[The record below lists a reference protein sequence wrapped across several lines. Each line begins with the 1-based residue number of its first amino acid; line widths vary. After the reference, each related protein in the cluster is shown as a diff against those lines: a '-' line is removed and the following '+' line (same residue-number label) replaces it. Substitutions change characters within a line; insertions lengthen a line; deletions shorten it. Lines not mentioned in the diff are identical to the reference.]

1 MVKRKAA
8 ITLDEWLSQ
17 GTLYA
22 NASRAGTVEPI
33 NQQIAEPSLDT
44 EVTPLTEATAGPS
57 EAMADLAEQNDAAWF
72 WELLA
77 QCGYE
82 LW

>member
-1 MVKRKAA
+1 MVKRKAEN
-8 ITLDEWLSQ
+8 TLDEWLNK

-22 NASRAGTVEPI
+22 EASRAGTVELI
-33 NQQIAEPSLDT
+33 NQQVTEPDLGT
-44 EVTPLTEATAGPS
+44 EVTPLTAETAGPS
-57 EAMADLAEQNDAAWF
+57 EATADLAEQNAAEWL

-77 QCGYE
+77 QSGYE

>member
-1 MVKRKAA
+1 MVKRKAE
-8 ITLDEWLSQ
+8 ITLDEWLSK

-22 NASRAGTVEPI
+22 EVSKVGTVEPI
-33 NQQIAEPSLDT
+33 NQQITEPALGT
-44 EVTPLTEATAGPS
+44 EVTPLTAETAGPS
-57 EAMADLAEQNDAAWF
+57 EAMADLAEQSVAEWF

-77 QCGYE
+77 QSGYE